1 MSEITLT
8 ADITDYA
15 SMSPE
20 EYQEVSFSINEK
32 SMVIS
37 ILDDNQKVL
46 IQTEI
51 ELKDAKI
58 LAKLINL

>member
-8 ADITDYA
+8 AGITDYA

-58 LAKLINL
+58 LAKLINI